1 MRHVGQ
7 QRLVCVVDKGR
18 NDKHWQATG
27 CLWYAVVLTNNR
39 LLVLGRNDKGHQAT
53 GCLCYTVSLT
63 SLMRGEIKSL
73 YLGVLPPPLLIL
85 CH

>member
-63 SLMRGEIKSL
+63 KKLDVGE
-73 YLGVLPPPLLIL
+73 GRN
-85 CH
+85 